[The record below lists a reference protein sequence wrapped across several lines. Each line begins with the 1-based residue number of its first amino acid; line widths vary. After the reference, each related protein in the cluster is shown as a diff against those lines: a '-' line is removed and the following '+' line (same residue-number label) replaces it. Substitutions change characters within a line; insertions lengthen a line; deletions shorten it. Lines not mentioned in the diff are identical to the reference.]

1 MVNVYSVAWFPSSK
15 NQMHWK
21 TEKKTV
27 LVLRFFLLFN
37 LGMFFLKMNITLFS
51 STIVDTSIFPLPV

>member
-1 MVNVYSVAWFPSSK
+1 MVNVYSVTWFPSSK

-21 TEKKTV
+21 TEKKDCFSIA
-27 LVLRFFLLFN
+27 FFLLFN

-51 STIVDTSIFPLPV
+51 STVVDTSIFPFPV

>member
-27 LVLRFFLLFN
+27 LVLRFFYYL
-37 LGMFFLKMNITLFS
+37 I
-51 STIVDTSIFPLPV
+51 